1 MIVTNTKKI
10 SLNIPNI
17 LTISRIAIIP
27 LVVGTLYFSDGLTFA
42 RWVAAGL
49 FVLAAL
55 SDFLDGYLA
64 RIWQQQSEFGRM
76 LDPVAD
82 KLLVSAVTLMLVYEG
97 TITDTSVWA
106 ALIILCRE
114 ILVSGLREYLAQL
127 DVPLHVT
134 VLAKWKTV
142 LQMLAIM
149 LLLIGPASGRLGF
162 VLSDIGLSLFWI
174 AATLTMWTGTG
185 YLTAAITH
193 ALK

>member
-1 MIVTNTKKI
+1 
-10 SLNIPNI
+10 
-17 LTISRIAIIP
+17 
-27 LVVGTLYFSDGLTFA
+27 
-42 RWVAAGL
+42 
-49 FVLAAL
+49 
-55 SDFLDGYLA
+55 
-64 RIWQQQSEFGRM
+64 M
-76 LDPVAD
+76 LDPVAV